1 MKPETLAVHAARG
14 PDRETGAV
22 AQPLYLSTTFE
33 RATDG
38 SYPSGF
44 QYGRNDNPNR
54 RALEQAVAALDGAND
69 SLAFASGSAAVL
81 AAFSLLRPGDHLLVP
96 SECYYGTLKQVGKVI
111 EPLGIA
117 VSRVATW
124 DLDEVRNSLR
134 PQTRMIWVETPS
146 NPLLR
151 ISDLAGLATLA
162 RTRGAWLACDSTL
175 APPPVQRPLEL
186 GADLVM
192 HSSTKFLAGHSDVTG
207 GLLSVREGGGE
218 LERLREYQAM
228 MGAVPSPFDCWLTRR
243 SLMTLQVRVRAQVAA
258 AQAVAAFL
266 AGQPSVEQVF
276 YPGLAR
282 HAGHAVAARQM
293 HGFGSMLSFTV
304 PGGAPEAMRVAG
316 RVRLFTRATSLGSV
330 ESLIEHRA
338 SIEGPGTTTPANLLR
353 LSIGLEHADDLIED
367 LREALS

>member
-1 MKPETLAVHAARG
+1 MKPDTLAVHAARG

-124 DLDEVRNSLR
+124 DLDEVRNALR

-151 ISDLAGLATLA
+151 I
-162 RTRGAWLACDSTL
+162 
-175 APPPVQRPLEL
+175 
-186 GADLVM
+186 
-192 HSSTKFLAGHSDVTG
+192 
-207 GLLSVREGGGE
+207 
-218 LERLREYQAM
+218 
-228 MGAVPSPFDCWLTRR
+228 
-243 SLMTLQVRVRAQVAA
+243 
-258 AQAVAAFL
+258 
-266 AGQPSVEQVF
+266 
-276 YPGLAR
+276 
-282 HAGHAVAARQM
+282 
-293 HGFGSMLSFTV
+293 
-304 PGGAPEAMRVAG
+304 
-316 RVRLFTRATSLGSV
+316 
-330 ESLIEHRA
+330 
-338 SIEGPGTTTPANLLR
+338 
-353 LSIGLEHADDLIED
+353 
-367 LREALS
+367 